1 MISVSTLA
9 LGLTLLASPY
19 ATRAEAADIVAAG
32 GPNAADARA
41 WLVDAGRPGLWA
53 LNALAKSGSS
63 AKKANVLEAIGWW
76 RTEEA
81 EYVLR
86 RSLKSGNSV
95 VQVGAVKGMG
105 HLATSRVG
113 RVLVDQLDSRYPAV
127 REAAVAA
134 LIEIGPSVAQRVRS
148 KLSDPSAFARAGAVT
163 YFAKHSN
170 DVEFDEVV
178 GDALRD
184 GSWSVVSA
192 AVDAAGQRKR
202 RAHLPRLHTL
212 LATAPSKVAVAAGEA
227 YVQAAPDAYGDR
239 VADILEDR
247 RVPKAV
253 RQAMKARLRADVGR
267 RSFEILAKAAV
278 DAGEKGEAAYRDL
291 IVTNASEKEATAL
304 FSLLAS
310 RRPRLS
316 AFASSA
322 LAMMGESIED
332 GALEALPSAS
342 IITREAIL
350 DILMKAPRDRMK
362 AKVLEMA
369 KSKDDERR
377 VAAIRVMERMADNSL
392 TPKLTELA
400 NDERPKVRMAALA
413 ALGPIP
419 SASARVTLEE
429 HLADPAADVQIAAL
443 RALAATPT
451 QERNDRVLAALDDER
466 PNVRLEAI
474 RLLSPPQSSPVLTRF
489 ERMLETAS
497 ASERIAIIQGIAKSK
512 LPGADMLLM
521 ELVTHRRHEIRKA
534 AVATVD
540 QDW

>member
-9 LGLTLLASPY
+9 LGLSLLASPY
-19 ATRAEAADIVAAG
+19 ATRAEAADVVADG
-32 GPNAADARA
+32 GPNAAEARA
-41 WLVDAGRPGLWA
+41 WLVHSGRPGLWA

-63 AKKANVLEAIGWW
+63 SKQATVLEAIGWW

-86 RSLKSGNSV
+86 RALKSGNSV
-95 VQVGAVKGMG
+95 VQVGAIKGMG

-113 RVLVDQLDSRYPAV
+113 RVLVEQLDSRDSAV

-134 LIEIGPSVAQRVRS
+134 LIEIGPSVAPRVRQALADDS
-148 KLSDPSAFARAGAVT
+148 ARARVGAIA
-163 YFAKHSN
+163 YFAKRSN
-170 DVEFDEVV
+170 DVDFDQVV

-192 AVDAAGQRKR
+192 AVQAAAQRKR
-202 RAHLPRLHTL
+202 PTHLPRLHTL
-212 LATAPSKVAVAAGEA
+212 QMTAPAEVAIAAGEA
-227 YVQAAPDAYGDR
+227 YVEAAPDVYGDR

-247 RVPKAV
+247 RVPVAV
-253 RQAMKARLRADVGR
+253 RQAMKVKLRANVSR

-278 DAGEKGEAAYRDL
+278 DAGEEGEAAYRDL
-291 IVTNASEKEATAL
+291 IVTNASEEEATAL

-342 IITREAIL
+342 IITRDAIL

-362 AKVLEMA
+362 TKALAMA
-369 KSKDDERR
+369 KSADDDRR
-377 VAAIRVMERMADNSL
+377 VAAIRVLGRMADNSL
-392 TPKLTELA
+392 TPKLAELA
-400 NDERPKVRMAALA
+400 NDARPKVRMAALA

-419 SASARVTLEE
+419 SASARVTLEK

-451 QERNDRVLAALDDER
+451 QERNDRVLRALDDER

-497 ASERIAIIQGIAKSK
+497 ATERIAIIQGIAKSK

-534 AVATVD
+534 ALATVD